1 MSIRIEWNHNFKL
14 YVSSDLSVQANL
26 GLLYSQFSEFSGSA
40 VLGVAHDLSPHYRLN
55 LEQFRR
61 WHPESTLGD
70 PGPSQV
76 SKEPAIS

>member
-1 MSIRIEWNHNFKL
+1 M
-14 YVSSDLSVQANL
+14 
-26 GLLYSQFSEFSGSA
+26 
-40 VLGVAHDLSPHYRLN
+40 LGVGQDLSPHYRLN

-76 SKEPAIS
+76 SGERDRQEYDEVFILHPGIQHGSGFV

>member
-1 MSIRIEWNHNFKL
+1 MISYIPNLKL
-14 YVSSDLSVQANL
+14 YISPDLSVQTNMR
-26 GLLYSQFSEFSGSA
+26 LLHSQFSEFSGSA